1 MNNFGRIPLCGMIS
15 QYNDTAPRPGPN
27 NLALM
32 IGKRLTMQGFLVSD
46 HIDRTAAFRAEVGGY
61 VTGGRLK
68 SRETVVEGIAQA
80 PQAFLD
86 LLRGEN
92 IGKMLVR
99 LGPDPS

>member
-1 MNNFGRIPLCGMIS
+1 
-15 QYNDTAPRPGPN
+15 
-27 NLALM
+27 M
-32 IGKRLTMQGFLVSD
+32 IGKRLTMQGFIVSD
-46 HIDRTAAFRAEVGGY
+46 YMDRTAAFRAVVGGY
-61 VTGGRLK
+61 LAGGRLT
-68 SRETVVEGIAQA
+68 SRETVADGIAQA